1 MLVIQFTGL
10 SGAGKTTIANLV
22 KQQLNL
28 SDIPVQIIDGDY
40 YRKTVCSDLGF
51 SKEDRAENIRRLG
64 KVAHEFS
71 KQKIVAIICAIN
83 PYEEIRQE
91 LITKYRAKTVF
102 IDCDLKTLLQR
113 DTKGLYQRAYLPN
126 GHPNKLYC
134 LTGINDPYE
143 VPSQFDLILQTYKED
158 PETSSAKLYQFIMDN
173 INISL

>member
-1 MLVIQFTGL
+1 MLIIQFTGL

-28 SDIPVQIIDGDY
+28 SDIPVQIIDGDH
-40 YRKTVCSDLGF
+40 YRKTICSDLGF

-71 KQKIVAIICAIN
+71 KQNIITILSAIN

-91 LITKYRAKTVF
+91 LTTKYRAKTVF

-126 GHPNKLYC
+126 GHPNKLHC
-134 LTGINDPYE
+134 LTGVNDPYE
-143 VPSQFDLILQTYKED
+143 VPLQFDLILQTYKEG
-158 PETSSAKLYQFIMDN
+158 PATSSAKLCQFIMNN
-173 INISL
+173 IDISP